1 MKRVILIMVYYFII
15 TPLGVIIRL
24 LGKDFLELKQSK
36 IDSYWNIRERKIEL
50 NKEYEKQ
57 F

>member
-24 LGKDFLELKQSK
+24 LGKDFLELKRSK